1 MDELFMKRCLELAIL
16 GKGCVAPNPMVG
28 CVIVYG
34 GNIIGE
40 GYHEKF
46 GEAHAEV
53 NAISAVSDPQLMA
66 KSTLYVNLE
75 PCRHIGKTAACA
87 DLILNSNIPKVVIGC
102 RDANPAVHG
111 GGVEYLEENSCE
123 VVLGM
128 KEVEC
133 LELNRRFFTFHQKQR
148 PYIILKWAE
157 SRDGFIA
164 PADQKQQWIT
174 GDESKRLVHKW
185 RTEEQAIM
193 VGTNT
198 AVVDNPALTA
208 RVWLGENP
216 IRITVD
222 NKGRIPTTSQI
233 LNDEAET
240 IIYSDRVIE
249 GGRTAKYV
257 EVAGGTEQL
266 PAIMADLHKREVTSL
281 MVEGGQQL
289 LNSFIKCG
297 LWDEA
302 RVFTGTTDFI
312 EGSKAPQLG
321 SEHHDEEA
329 VGDDTLR
336 LYYNKA

>member
-1 MDELFMKRCLELAIL
+1 MKRCLELAVL

-28 CVIVYG
+28 CVIAYD

-40 GYHEKF
+40 GYHEQF

-66 KSTLYVNLE
+66 TSTLYVHLE
-75 PCRHIGKTAACA
+75 PCRHIGKTGSCA
-87 DLILNSNIPKVVIGC
+87 ELILNSDIRKVVIGC
-102 RDANPAVHG
+102 CDANKEVQG
-111 GGVEYLEENSCE
+111 GGVEYLEKNGCE
-123 VVLGM
+123 VVFGIR
-128 KEVEC
+128 EVEC
-133 LELNRRFFTFHQKQR
+133 LALNRRFFTFHQKQR

-157 SRDGFIA
+157 SHDGFIA
-164 PADQKQQWIT
+164 PEGQKQQWIT

-193 VGTNT
+193 VGTTT

-208 RVWLGENP
+208 RLWEGENP

-222 NKGRIPTTSQI
+222 NKGRIPSTSQI

-240 IIYSDRVIE
+240 IVYCDRLKVGAQYSN
-249 GGRTAKYV
+249 YV
-257 EVAGGTEQL
+257 EVAEGTEQL
-266 PAIMADLHKREVTSL
+266 PAIMADLHKRDVTSL
-281 MVEGGQQL
+281 IVEGGQQL
-289 LNSFIKCG
+289 LNSFIDCG

-302 RVFTGTTDFI
+302 RVFTGTPDFI
-312 EGSKAPQLG
+312 EGRKAPQLG

-336 LYYNKA
+336 LYYNTA